1 MENQFLLITN
11 RRCQHWLIPKG
22 GIKERWTRPIL
33 QQRGVGRGRVLGQ
46 VDANKIG
53 TYEYHKRAK
62 TYQVEVFLLPVET
75 VLKDWPEASTR
86 KSSG

>member
-22 GIKERWTRPIL
+22 GIKRAMDSADSAAKR
-33 QQRGVGRGRVLGQ
+33 RGKQVLGQ
-46 VDANKIG
+46 DANKIG

-62 TYQVEVFLLPVET
+62 TYQVEVFCC
-75 VLKDWPEASTR
+75 R
-86 KSSG
+86 